1 MAEDTGSDQPA
12 GASASADTTVAETVP
27 TEAAAPVATTG
38 IGDPQPVAELNE
50 AEPALE
56 APPVAG
62 PPPASAPLEMD
73 RMAFTGT
80 GSEYFRI
87 WIVNLALTIATL
99 GVYSAWA
106 KVRRLQFF
114 YRHTRLAGAGFD
126 YHADPIAILKGRLVA
141 LVLFGLYSAMGYVGT
156 WMTVAILVILAV
168 LLPWLLGRSLRFRL
182 HNSSYRGLRFKFHG
196 TTKQA
201 YWIFL
206 AMPVFMVLSLFTLG
220 PFWHHRLKRY
230 QFSNAAFG
238 STRFH
243 TSAEVGDFYVA
254 HIFAAML
261 MGGMLF
267 ILIVAIAIAAVAA
280 GGMQPGAEPDD
291 NMPLW
296 FVPGVAIGYVLA
308 FVGGQAITTARIQ
321 NALWNRARL
330 GSIGFICDLSA
341 WRMFSI
347 QLTNLLATV
356 VTFGFYRPFAQV
368 RLARYVAGSMMLA
381 RAVPFS
387 AFGAAGADDVSAS
400 GEETAELLDFDIG
413 F

>member
-1 MAEDTGSDQPA
+1 MGEDSGLDP
-12 GASASADTTVAETVP
+12 TVP
-27 TEAAAPVATTG
+27 TSSDPVAADAVTPEAPVTA
-38 IGDPQPVAELNE
+38 DAPAEDVPVI
-50 AEPALE
+50 E
-56 APPVAG
+56 APPVLGA
-62 PPPASAPLEMD
+62 PPESAPLELD
-73 RMAFTGT
+73 RMMFTGT

-99 GVYSAWA
+99 GIYSAWA

-126 YHADPIAILKGRLVA
+126 YHGDPMAILKGRMVA
-141 LVLFGLYSAMGYVGT
+141 LVLFGLYSAMGYAGT
-156 WMTVAILVILAV
+156 VLTVVIVIVLGV

-206 AMPVFMVLSLFTLG
+206 VMPALMVMSLFTLG
-220 PFWHHRLKRY
+220 PLWHHRLKRF

-238 STRFH
+238 RTKFS

-261 MGGMLF
+261 MGGLLMAV
-267 ILIVAIAIAAVAA
+267 IVIAAIGAVASGA
-280 GGMQPGAEPDD
+280 GRQPGAPPGAD
-291 NMPLW
+291 MPLW
-296 FVPGVAIGYVLA
+296 FLPTVFIGYVLA

-321 NALWNRARL
+321 NAVWNRARL
-330 GSIGFICDLSA
+330 GSLGFICELSIGRVF
-341 WRMFSI
+341 WI
-347 QLTNLLATV
+347 QLSNLLATV
-356 VTFGFYRPFAQV
+356 LTLGFFRPFAQV
-368 RLARYVAGSMMLA
+368 RLAKYMAGCMTLV

-387 AFGAAGADDVSAS
+387 AFAAAPADDVAAM
-400 GEETAELLDFDIG
+400 GEETAELFDFDIG

>member
-1 MAEDTGSDQPA
+1 MGEDSGFESA
-12 GASASADTTVAETVP
+12 GVP
-27 TEAAAPVATTG
+27 PVA
-38 IGDPQPVAELNE
+38 DVAV
-50 AEPALE
+50 AEPAATDAPAVE
-56 APPVAG
+56 APPVQGA
-62 PPPASAPLEMD
+62 PPESAPLELD

-99 GVYSAWA
+99 GIYSAWA

-126 YHADPIAILKGRLVA
+126 YHGDPIAILKGRLVG
-141 LVLFGLYSAMGYVGT
+141 LVLFGLYSVMGYAGT
-156 WMTVAILVILAV
+156 VLTLVILVVLAV

-206 AMPVFMVLSLFTLG
+206 AMPLLMVLSLFTLG
-220 PFWHHRLKRY
+220 PLWHHRLKRY

-238 STRFH
+238 RTRFG

-254 HIFAAML
+254 HILAAML
-261 MGGMLF
+261 MGAMLTG
-267 ILIVAIAIAAVAA
+267 LIFAIVITAVVSGA
-280 GGMQPGAEPDD
+280 GRETGGPPGAD
-291 NMPLW
+291 MPPW
-296 FVPGVAIGYVLA
+296 FLPAIFGGYILA
-308 FVGGQAITTARIQ
+308 FVGGQAITIARIQ
-321 NALWNRARL
+321 NAVWNRARL
-330 GSIGFICDLSA
+330 GSLGFICELSIMRLF
-341 WRMFSI
+341 WIHLS
-347 QLTNLLATV
+347 NLAATV
-356 VTFGFYRPFAQV
+356 FTLGFFRPFAQV
-368 RLARYVAGSMMLA
+368 RLARYMAGCMMLV

-387 AFGAAGADDVSAS
+387 AFAAAEADDVTAM
-400 GEETAELLDFDIG
+400 GEETAELFDFDIG